1 MNEYIEQLTKN
12 RLIWFPEKGLGWYP
26 VKKTHYD
33 EDYFNEYVKKEQTK
47 IGKCLNTFR
56 VDWVNSYTKGLV
68 LDIGIGSGT
77 FMKKRG
83 NCVGYDICPKALYLL
98 QKEELFFNPY
108 NGAGLWPRIESVT
121 FFDTLEHIEWPELIL
136 GNIGRQFIFL
146 SIPIFRDAQ
155 HAVKSKHFKRE
166 EHYLYFTEWG
176 LIGYMKKYGFELVEN
191 REDESGC
198 GREDIK
204 SYVFRRKEK

>member
-1 MNEYIEQLTKN
+1 MNEYVEQIAKN
-12 RLIWFPEKGLGWYP
+12 GLVWFPEKGLGWYP

-33 EDYFNEYVKKEQTK
+33 DAYFDVYVKMARTK
-47 IGKCLNTFR
+47 IGRCLNKFR
-56 VDWVNSYTKGLV
+56 TEWVNSYTRGRI

-77 FMKKRG
+77 FMKRRG

-98 QKEELFFNPY
+98 QNEGLFFNPY
-108 NGAGLWPRIESVT
+108 NGAGAWRRIEGVT

-136 GNIGRQFIFL
+136 NNIGRQFVFL

-155 HAVKSKHFKRE
+155 HAVNSKHFKRE
-166 EHYLYFTEWG
+166 EHYLYFTEKG
-176 LIGYMKKYGFELVEN
+176 LIDYMKNYGFDLLES
-191 REDESGC
+191 RDDETQC

-204 SYVFRRKEK
+204 SFVFRRTA